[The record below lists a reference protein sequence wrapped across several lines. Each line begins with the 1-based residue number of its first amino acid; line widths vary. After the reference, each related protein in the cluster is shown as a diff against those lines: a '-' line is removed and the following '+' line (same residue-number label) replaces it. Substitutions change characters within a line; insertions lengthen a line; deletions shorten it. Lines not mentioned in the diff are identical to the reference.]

1 MENDDVNRYNL
12 AFWLTSGA
20 RRWHINN
27 KYFCDACS
35 SSNEEKAKMKNDGER
50 IQVLV
55 DMIKTNREKY
65 RDAAQNLVESRKM
78 IEEKLFEFID
88 DEMVRF
94 RDAE

>member
-1 MENDDVNRYNL
+1 
-12 AFWLTSGA
+12 
-20 RRWHINN
+20 
-27 KYFCDACS
+27 
-35 SSNEEKAKMKNDGER
+35 MKNDGER